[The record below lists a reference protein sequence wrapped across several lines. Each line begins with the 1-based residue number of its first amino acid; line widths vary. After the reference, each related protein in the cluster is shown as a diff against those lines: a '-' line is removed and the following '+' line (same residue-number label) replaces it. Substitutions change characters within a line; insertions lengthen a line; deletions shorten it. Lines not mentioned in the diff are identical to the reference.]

1 MLLAILCL
9 AVWEDDME
17 QINITGTIDGVQ
29 TVQLGGVMYR
39 LKMAYD
45 GEHWNMTLRDADDND
60 LVTDIRVVTNYPLL
74 IMHQRSVPTLNGQ
87 LMAVRTNG
95 SEQIS
100 LNDFVG
106 GRIKLVYIPWDEVR

>member
-1 MLLAILCL
+1 
-9 AVWEDDME
+9 ME
-17 QINITGTIDGVQ
+17 QINISGAIDGVQ

-74 IMHQRSVPTLNGQ
+74 IMHQRHLPTLNGQ

-100 LNDFVG
+100 RKDFAD
-106 GRIKLVYIPWDEVR
+106 GRIKLVYIPWDEVRS

>member
-1 MLLAILCL
+1 
-9 AVWEDDME
+9 ME
-17 QINITGTIDGVQ
+17 QINISGTIDGVQ

-45 GEHWNMTLRDADDND
+45 GEHWNMTLRDTDDND

-74 IMHQRSVPTLNGQ
+74 LMHQRSVPTLNGQ

-100 LNDFVG
+100 RNDFVD